1 MTGHLTQPY
10 SFLTRAQIP
19 HYIYRLVIT
28 LYRSNEMM
36 HAIFPDFQSY
46 DTDAFKQLCSPA
58 TLSYLVLMVRLIVVG
73 EHCPRV
79 FLDDPQTHQ
88 G

>member
-1 MTGHLTQPY
+1 
-10 SFLTRAQIP
+10 
-19 HYIYRLVIT
+19 
-28 LYRSNEMM
+28 MM

-79 FLDDPQTHQ
+79 FLDDTQTHQ